1 VFKLLYF
8 LYNMKLPKSEKSK
21 TVSLEAKK
29 KAKLKDPISWFTQR
43 FKDVYDRHG
52 VPLDMSLKSVQKGET
67 TTKVSRVTQLNDAFF
82 AAVFG
87 ELGYPDSPTHYTQGS
102 FYRYNT
108 DSGIYDRISDGA
120 LETRICALLHR
131 CAKEIKGK
139 NYDVDPLIFNLSNS
153 ARLGGVIKRAKAL
166 LEKPDTFFDNTDA
179 AFIPCNN
186 GMLRIEDRELLPF
199 NQSYHIR
206 NKLDVDYI
214 PGAKCPLF
222 LGKLLCDA
230 LELDQIKLAQRW
242 GGMALLGENVD
253 HRILLTMGTSGGG
266 KSTFI
271 NAMIGVIG
279 QKNIGELRTDQ
290 LLARF
295 ELGNL
300 LGKTVLIAN
309 DVPSDFLL
317 KPGATKLKSMV
328 AGDPMSAEIK
338 GVTGQVSVTGTFNVA
353 ITSNAVVCVKIDQDL
368 EAWRRRILPL
378 IFSKP
383 KPKNKDTGLLK
394 KILDQEKPGVL
405 NWMLDGLDALRKDNF
420 HFALNEKLRNQ
431 TDDFL
436 MASRAPEIFVE
447 DCLEKR
453 EGAKLTKEVVNK
465 LYHEY
470 CKGRGWP
477 KGNAKSYPGR
487 IEAKIDLLF
496 GANVSNNIKPE
507 GKESGQVKGWNGIG
521 VKGADMSDHKS

>member
-1 VFKLLYF
+1 
-8 LYNMKLPKSEKSK
+8 MKLSKSEKTK
-21 TVSLEAKK
+21 TVSLEAKN
-29 KAKLKDPISWFTQR
+29 KAKVKDPISWFTQQ

-52 VPLDMSLKSVQKGET
+52 VPLDMSFKTVQKEKK

-87 ELGYPDSPTHYTQGS
+87 ELGYPDAPSYYTQGS
-102 FYRYNT
+102 FYTYNT
-108 DSGIYDRISDGA
+108 DSGIYDQITDGA

-139 NYDVDPLIFNLSNS
+139 SYDVDPLMFNLSNS
-153 ARLGGVIKRAKAL
+153 TRLGGVIKRAKAL

-186 GMLRIEDRELLPF
+186 GMLRVEDRELLPF
-199 NQSYHIR
+199 SQSYHIR
-206 NKLDVDYI
+206 NKLDVDYVS
-214 PGAKCPLF
+214 GAKCPLF
-222 LGKLLCDA
+222 LGKLLGDA
-230 LELDQIKLAQRW
+230 LELDQINLAQRW
-242 GGMALLGENVD
+242 GGMALLGENMD

-279 QKNIGELRTDQ
+279 QNNIGELRTDQ
-290 LLARF
+290 LCDRF

-300 LGKTVLIAN
+300 LGKTVLIGN

-338 GVTGQVSVTGTFNVA
+338 GATGQISVKGAFNVA
-353 ITSNAVVCVKIDQDL
+353 IASNCLVCLNIDQDL
-368 EAWRRRILPL
+368 EAWRRRVLPL
-378 IFSKP
+378 IFNKP
-383 KPKNKDTGLLK
+383 KPKNKDTELLK

-420 HFALNEKLRNQ
+420 HFALNEKLSNQ
-431 TDDFL
+431 RDDFL

-447 DCLEKR
+447 DCIEER
-453 EGAKLTKEVVNK
+453 EGAKLTKEMVTK
-465 LYHEY
+465 SYHEY
-470 CKGRGWP
+470 CKERDWP
-477 KGNAKSYPGR
+477 MGSRKSYPGR
-487 IEAKIDLLF
+487 IAAKIEHLF
-496 GANVSNNIKPE
+496 GITVSNNIKTEDRE
-507 GKESGQVKGWNGIG
+507 GKQVKGWHGVG
-521 VKGADMSDHKS
+521 VKGADM

>member
-1 VFKLLYF
+1 
-8 LYNMKLPKSEKSK
+8 MKSPKSEKSK
-21 TVSLEAKK
+21 TVSLEAKN

-43 FKDVYDRHG
+43 FEDVYDRHG
-52 VPLDMSLKSVQKGET
+52 VPLDMSLGTVQKGKK
-67 TTKVSRVTQLNDAFF
+67 TTKVSSVTQLNDAFF

-87 ELGYPDSPTHYTQGS
+87 EVGHPDAPTYYTQGS

-120 LETRICALLHR
+120 LESRICALLHR
-131 CAKEIKGK
+131 CAKEVNGK
-139 NYDVDPLIFNLSNS
+139 KYDVGPLMFNLSNS

-166 LEKPDTFFDNTDA
+166 LEKLDTFFDNADA

-199 NQSYHIR
+199 SQSYHIR

-222 LGKLLCDA
+222 WGKLLGDA

-279 QKNIGELRTDQ
+279 QKNIGELRTD
-290 LLARF
+290 LLFTRF

-300 LGKTVLIAN
+300 LGKTTLIGN

-338 GVTGQVSVTGTFNVA
+338 GVTGQISVTGDSNVA
-353 ITSNAVVCVKIDQDL
+353 ITSNSVVCVNIDQDL

-394 KILDQEKPGVL
+394 GILDQEKPGVL
-405 NWMLDGLDALRKDNF
+405 NWMLDGLDALRKDNY
-420 HFALNEKLRNQ
+420 HFVLNEKLSNQ

-436 MASRAPEIFVE
+436 MASRAPKIFVE
-447 DCLEKR
+447 DCLEEH
-453 EGAKLTKEVVNK
+453 EGAKLTKEMVIK
-465 LYHEY
+465 SYHEY
-470 CKGRGWP
+470 CKDRDWP
-477 KGNAKSYPGR
+477 MGSSKSYPKR
-487 IEAKIDLLF
+487 IAAKIEHLF
-496 GANVSNNIKPE
+496 GITVSNNIKPE
-507 GKESGQVKGWNGIG
+507 GKEDGQVKGWNGIG
-521 VKGADMSDHKS
+521 VKGADRSDHKS